1 MKLILMTSATRQKVL
16 YVIGRGRHD
25 HAHKSNSLEDDYRH
39 AVKRPVYIEYSSKGT
54 VWERDIS
61 QRLKQEEEDNVY
73 LSKLADA

>member
-25 HAHKSNSLEDDYRH
+25 HAHKSNSLEYDYWH

-54 VWERDIS
+54 V
-61 QRLKQEEEDNVY
+61 
-73 LSKLADA
+73 